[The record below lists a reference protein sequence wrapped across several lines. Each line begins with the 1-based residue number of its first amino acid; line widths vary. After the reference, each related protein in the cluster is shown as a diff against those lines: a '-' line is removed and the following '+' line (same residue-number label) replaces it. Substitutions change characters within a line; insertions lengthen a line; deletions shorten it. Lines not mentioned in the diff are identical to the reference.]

1 MRKIIWIYAVCYVN
15 RSRSRAP
22 YTTTCDIHL
31 CTSVYTVHTGT
42 CLQQNSTVKKK
53 NNKVSNSYTLI
64 NISNTCIYTLHIDLT
79 VYRIRASHNKVLAAF
94 LSLSQTVAYVLI
106 RLYLCVIQ
114 WMWIALNCV
123 HACGVWM
130 CRCGLRALV
139 WNRHILFR
147 IVYRTHWIEWRLFS
161 F

>member
-1 MRKIIWIYAVCYVN
+1 MWIEAEAVRHTQRHAIYIC
-15 RSRSRAP
+15 ALL
-22 YTTTCDIHL
+22 YTQ
-31 CTSVYTVHTGT
+31 YTLVLAYSKTAR
-42 CLQQNSTVKKK
+42 LRKK

-114 WMWIALNCV
+114 WMWIALDCV